1 MNALQRAREKAG
13 LSQNGLAQK
22 ANVSQAAISDI
33 EAGRT
38 KAPRIDT
45 LMSIAKVIGCGVEDL
60 LDQEA

>member
-13 LSQNGLAQK
+13 LSQNRLAQK
-22 ANVSQAAISDI
+22 AKVSQSAISDI

-45 LMSIAKVIGCGVEDL
+45 LVSVAKVIGCKVEDL
-60 LDQEA
+60 LDKEA